1 LLVIGRF
8 MRRHIGFLMQLSV
21 LAFLPMLI
29 LWQLTFGFRLILM
42 PALTIVGIV
51 VFTIGQKLR
60 EG

>member
-1 LLVIGRF
+1 MQRSL
-8 MRRHIGFLMQLSV
+8 GFLMQLAV

-42 PALTIVGIV
+42 PALTLLGIV
-51 VFTIGQKLR
+51 VFTIGHRLR